1 MSREEH
7 KLRVF
12 ASRLLAG
19 LFGLHRG
26 GVIRGSRKLHNEVL
40 SNLRREMQVAWVR
53 RRGMH
58 VRFSWE
64 RQKERDYLDMWEDNI
79 PMALMYCNMG

>member
-1 MSREEH
+1 MDAKHVALMSREEH

-12 ASRLLAG
+12 ESRLLVG

-26 GVIRGSRKLHNEVL
+26 GVIGGSRKLHNEVL
-40 SNLRREMQVAWVR
+40 SYLRREMQIAWVG

-58 VRFSWE
+58 VRFLWE
-64 RQKERDYLDMWEDNI
+64 RQKEIDS
-79 PMALMYCNMG
+79 